1 LGDRDWGIGKRNRR
15 IKEQDT
21 GFGVSPSDSPL
32 PFPDSG
38 MLLRGETIPDL
49 MFGNGVQRELVRIS
63 SSLERCGV
71 AGLKKVL
78 K

>member
-1 LGDRDWGIGKRNRR
+1 MKKNTC
-15 IKEQDT
+15 IKVE
-21 GFGVSPSDSPL
+21 FLYPEAL
-32 PFPDSG
+32 PFPNSG

-71 AGLKKVL
+71 ARLKKVL
-78 K
+78 E